1 MTSNEKNARIESKS
15 TELTSILETVLRNK
29 MNIARIKF
37 LGLFIVAL
45 CKVQTVCF
53 EKLASGFEANVKRTS
68 SLRRIQRFMAEY
80 ILDGDIV
87 AQLIFS
93 LLPHNPPYI
102 IAIDRTNWKFG
113 STNINALVIS
123 IIYDG
128 VSFPILFKLMDK
140 RGNSNTKDR
149 IDIMERYIRLF
160 GKNTIQCLVADREF
174 VGEKWMEYLN
184 ENNIKYYLR
193 IRENFWVD
201 DPRTGNQIKACH
213 LFNSVKL
220 NECIAL
226 RKIYSL
232 KQQLCYL
239 SASKIKN
246 KQGKPELQ
254 IIVSFNEPQNA
265 QEIYKERWQI
275 ETAFRALKTSGFNI
289 EDTHLND
296 LDRIEKLFSIV
307 IIAFTWAFLVGIYLH
322 ENVKPI
328 RMLKHGRRAQ
338 SFVKYGLN
346 YISSVLL
353 NPLFQDDINIC
364 KFLSCT

>member
-1 MTSNEKNARIESKS
+1 MSSNEKNARTESKS
-15 TELTSILETVLRNK
+15 TELTSILEVVFKNK
-29 MNIARIKF
+29 MNAARIKF

-53 EKLASGFEANVKRTS
+53 EKLATGFEANAKRSS
-68 SLRRIQRFMAEY
+68 SLRRIQRFMSDY
-80 ILDGDIV
+80 LLDIDMIARLV
-87 AQLIFS
+87 FA
-93 LLPHNPPYI
+93 LLPHEPPFI
-102 IAIDRTNWKFG
+102 IAMDRTNWKFG

-128 VSFPILFKLMDK
+128 VSFPLLFKLMDK
-140 RGNSNTKDR
+140 RGNSHTKER

-193 IRENFWVD
+193 IREKFWVD
-201 DPRTGNQIKACH
+201 DPRTGKQIKASH
-213 LFNSVKL
+213 LFNRVNL

-226 RKIYSL
+226 RKIYYINH
-232 KQQLCYL
+232 QLCYL

-246 KQGKPELQ
+246 KQGRPELQ

-275 ETAFRALKTSGFNI
+275 ETAFRALKSSGFNI
-289 EDTHLND
+289 EDTHLSD

-307 IIAFTWAFLVGIYLH
+307 IIAFTWAYLVGIYLN
-322 ENVKPI
+322 EKVKPI
-328 RMLKHGRRAQ
+328 RLLKHGRRAQ
-338 SFVKYGLN
+338 SFVKYGLT
-346 YISSVLL
+346 YIALVLL
-353 NPLFQDDINIC
+353 NPLFQDDINIF